1 MVEMEKFQ
9 EISEAIQK
17 IEVQKEVLSTLP
29 RNNEKNEQKYLE
41 KIKEL
46 KKEYENDKQ
55 EIKEYLEK
63 QYTTYTNM
71 EEDSEIELLKG
82 RINTIENVLYL
93 LSEEK
98 NSLEKMNLDRILFNL
113 GRYYRNNLDSVNKEI
128 SECIRM
134 FNEVEIHLTEE
145 DFNYSE
151 YTKEYMQVFLKE
163 TDYKTSEKL
172 KSKFEEIYWK
182 CPEIIIQIGL
192 NIRNIYLNKKNSID
206 KYYEKEK
213 NELLRNWNK
222 KPEEIIKS
230 YMELK
235 KKLEEKESQN
245 KKILLSKFLE
255 GELKPQEYTK
265 EKIDEIYKKLIDNE
279 NIDKEQINKNINSFL
294 NNIYE
299 YKNYLRFNF
308 IIEDI
313 KNIYSEKEANKKKFA
328 EIKKQIENS
337 EKKLRKINKGT
348 IFKKEI
354 GKNIEQEKLI
364 SELQELY
371 KDLDQEQF
379 NQKIYENIKEN
390 SSLYEV
396 LIYAKSDYSYM
407 ANCFIKNNPQIE
419 SQEIEEN
426 IKELKQF
433 MKSPYHT
440 IMKNIHISDEKNIQI
455 IIKDRY
461 RLLNFKVEKEDF
473 DEGSTEN
480 LERNL
485 RAMKLSLDLE
495 NAGLAIE
502 DIEMICKIKK
512 LLETE

>member
-1 MVEMEKFQ
+1 MEKFQ

-46 KKEYENDKQ
+46 KKEYESDKQ
-55 EIKEYLEK
+55 EIKKYLEE
-63 QYTTYTNM
+63 QYNSFTNIKD
-71 EEDSEIELLKG
+71 DSEIELLKG

-93 LSEEK
+93 LSDEK
-98 NSLEKMNLDRILFNL
+98 NSLEKMNLDKILFNL
-113 GRYYRNNLDSVNKEI
+113 SRYYRDNLDNVNKQI

-134 FNEVEIHLTEE
+134 FHEVNIQLTEE
-145 DFNYSE
+145 DFDYSE

-163 TDYKTSEKL
+163 TDYKTSERL
-172 KSKFEEIYWK
+172 KNKFEEIYWK
-182 CPEIIIQIGL
+182 CPEIIVQIGL

-213 NELLRNWNK
+213 NELLKKWDK

-235 KKLEEKESQN
+235 QKLEEKESQD

-255 GELKPQEYTK
+255 GKLKPQDYTK
-265 EKIDEIYKKLIDNE
+265 EKIDDICEKLIDNE
-279 NIDKEQINKNINSFL
+279 NLDKEQISKNVESFL

-299 YKNYLRFNF
+299 YKNYLHFKF
-308 IIEDI
+308 IVEDI
-313 KNIYSEKEANKKKFA
+313 KNIYRERESNKKKFA
-328 EIKKQIENS
+328 EIKKQIENN
-337 EKKLRKINKGT
+337 EKKLRKMNKGN
-348 IFKKEI
+348 IFKKET

-364 SELQELY
+364 AELQELY
-371 KDLDQEQF
+371 KELDKEQF

-390 SSLYEV
+390 STLYEV
-396 LIYAKSDYSYM
+396 LIYAKSNYSYM

-419 SQEIEEN
+419 SQEIEES
-426 IKELKQF
+426 IKALKQF

-440 IMKNIHISDEKNIQI
+440 IMKNIHISDDKNIQI

-461 RLLNFKVEKEDF
+461 RLLNFKIEKEDL
-473 DEGSTEN
+473 DEGSIDN
-480 LERNL
+480 LEKNL
-485 RAMKLSLDLE
+485 KAIKFSLDLE
-495 NAGLAIE
+495 KAGLDIQEIE
-502 DIEMICKIKK
+502 TACKIKS
-512 LLETE
+512 LLKEG

>member
-1 MVEMEKFQ
+1 MEKFQ

-46 KKEYENDKQ
+46 KKEYESDKQ
-55 EIKEYLEK
+55 EIKKYLEE
-63 QYTTYTNM
+63 QYNSFTNIKD
-71 EEDSEIELLKG
+71 DSEIELLKG

-93 LSEEK
+93 LSDEK
-98 NSLEKMNLDRILFNL
+98 NSLEKMNLDKILFNL
-113 GRYYRNNLDSVNKEI
+113 SRYYRDNLDNVNKQI

-134 FNEVEIHLTEE
+134 FHEVNIQLTEE
-145 DFNYSE
+145 DFDYSE

-163 TDYKTSEKL
+163 TDYKTSERL
-172 KSKFEEIYWK
+172 KNKFEEIYWK
-182 CPEIIIQIGL
+182 CPEIIVQIGL

-213 NELLRNWNK
+213 NELLKKWDK

-235 KKLEEKESQN
+235 QKLEEKESQD

-255 GELKPQEYTK
+255 GKLKPQDYTK
-265 EKIDEIYKKLIDNE
+265 EKIDDICEKLIDNE
-279 NIDKEQINKNINSFL
+279 NLDKEQISKNVESFL

-299 YKNYLRFNF
+299 YKNYLHFKF
-308 IIEDI
+308 IVEDI
-313 KNIYSEKEANKKKFA
+313 KNIYRERESNKKKFA
-328 EIKKQIENS
+328 EIKKQIENN
-337 EKKLRKINKGT
+337 EKKLRKMNKGN
-348 IFKKEI
+348 IFKKET

-364 SELQELY
+364 AELQELY
-371 KDLDQEQF
+371 KELDKEQF

-390 SSLYEV
+390 STLYEV
-396 LIYAKSDYSYM
+396 LIYAKSNYSYM

-419 SQEIEEN
+419 SQEIEES
-426 IKELKQF
+426 IKALKQF

-440 IMKNIHISDEKNIQI
+440 IMKNIHISDDKNIQI

-461 RLLNFKVEKEDF
+461 RLLNFKIEKEDL
-473 DEGSTEN
+473 DEGSIDN
-480 LERNL
+480 LEKNL
-485 RAMKLSLDLE
+485 KAVKFSLDLE
-495 NAGLAIE
+495 KAGLDIQEIE
-502 DIEMICKIKK
+502 TACKIKS
-512 LLETE
+512 LLKEE

>member
-1 MVEMEKFQ
+1 MEKFQ

-46 KKEYENDKQ
+46 KKEYESDKQ
-55 EIKEYLEK
+55 EIKKYLEE
-63 QYTTYTNM
+63 QYNSFTNIKD
-71 EEDSEIELLKG
+71 DSEIELLKG

-93 LSEEK
+93 LSDEK
-98 NSLEKMNLDRILFNL
+98 NSLEKMNLDKILFNL
-113 GRYYRNNLDSVNKEI
+113 SRYYRDNLDNVNKQI

-134 FNEVEIHLTEE
+134 FHEVNIQLTEE
-145 DFNYSE
+145 DFDYSE

-163 TDYKTSEKL
+163 TDYKTSERL
-172 KSKFEEIYWK
+172 KNKFEEIYWK
-182 CPEIIIQIGL
+182 CPEIIVQIGL

-213 NELLRNWNK
+213 NELLKKWDK

-235 KKLEEKESQN
+235 QKLEEKESQD

-255 GELKPQEYTK
+255 GKLKPQDYTK
-265 EKIDEIYKKLIDNE
+265 EKIDDICEKLIDNE
-279 NIDKEQINKNINSFL
+279 NLDKEQISKNVESFL

-299 YKNYLRFNF
+299 YKNYLHFKF
-308 IIEDI
+308 IVEDI
-313 KNIYSEKEANKKKFA
+313 KNIYRERESNKKKFA
-328 EIKKQIENS
+328 EIKKQIENN
-337 EKKLRKINKGT
+337 EKKLRKMNKGN
-348 IFKKEI
+348 IFKKET

-364 SELQELY
+364 AELQELY
-371 KDLDQEQF
+371 KELDKEQF

-390 SSLYEV
+390 STLYEV
-396 LIYAKSDYSYM
+396 LIYAKSNYSYM

-419 SQEIEEN
+419 SQEIEES
-426 IKELKQF
+426 IKALKQF

-440 IMKNIHISDEKNIQI
+440 IMKNIHISDDKNIQI

-461 RLLNFKVEKEDF
+461 RLLNFKIEKEDL
-473 DEGSTEN
+473 DEGSIDN
-480 LERNL
+480 LEKNL
-485 RAMKLSLDLE
+485 KAIKFSLDLE
-495 NAGLAIE
+495 KAGLDIQEIE
-502 DIEMICKIKK
+502 TACKIKS
-512 LLETE
+512 LLKEE

>member
-1 MVEMEKFQ
+1 MEKFQ

-46 KKEYENDKQ
+46 KKEYESDKQ
-55 EIKEYLEK
+55 EIKKYLEE
-63 QYTTYTNM
+63 QYNSFTNIKD
-71 EEDSEIELLKG
+71 DSEIELLKG

-93 LSEEK
+93 LSDEK
-98 NSLEKMNLDRILFNL
+98 NSLEKMNLDKILFNL
-113 GRYYRNNLDSVNKEI
+113 SRYYRDNLDNVNKQI

-134 FNEVEIHLTEE
+134 FHEVNIQLTEE
-145 DFNYSE
+145 DFDYSE

-163 TDYKTSEKL
+163 TDYKTSERL
-172 KSKFEEIYWK
+172 KNKFEEIYWK
-182 CPEIIIQIGL
+182 CPEIIVQIGL

-213 NELLRNWNK
+213 NELLKKWDK

-235 KKLEEKESQN
+235 QKLEEKESKD

-255 GELKPQEYTK
+255 GKLKPQDYTK
-265 EKIDEIYKKLIDNE
+265 EKIDDICEKLIDNE
-279 NIDKEQINKNINSFL
+279 NLDKEQISKNVESFL

-299 YKNYLRFNF
+299 YKNYLHFKF
-308 IIEDI
+308 IVEDI
-313 KNIYSEKEANKKKFA
+313 KNIYRERESNKKKFA
-328 EIKKQIENS
+328 EIKKQIENN
-337 EKKLRKINKGT
+337 EKKLRKMNKGN
-348 IFKKEI
+348 IFKKET

-364 SELQELY
+364 AELQELY
-371 KDLDQEQF
+371 KELDKEQF

-390 SSLYEV
+390 STLYEV
-396 LIYAKSDYSYM
+396 LIYAKSNYSYM

-419 SQEIEEN
+419 SQEIEES
-426 IKELKQF
+426 IKALKQF

-440 IMKNIHISDEKNIQI
+440 IMKNIHISDDKNIQI

-461 RLLNFKVEKEDF
+461 RLLNFKIEKEDL
-473 DEGSTEN
+473 DEGSIDN
-480 LERNL
+480 LEKNL
-485 RAMKLSLDLE
+485 KAIKFSLDLE
-495 NAGLAIE
+495 KAGLDIQEIE
-502 DIEMICKIKK
+502 TACKIKS
-512 LLETE
+512 LLKEE

>member
-1 MVEMEKFQ
+1 MEKFQ

-46 KKEYENDKQ
+46 KKEYESDKQ
-55 EIKEYLEK
+55 EIKKYLEE
-63 QYTTYTNM
+63 QYNSFTNIKD
-71 EEDSEIELLKG
+71 DSEIELLKG

-93 LSEEK
+93 LSDEK
-98 NSLEKMNLDRILFNL
+98 NSLEKMNLDKILFNL
-113 GRYYRNNLDSVNKEI
+113 SRYYRDNLDNVNKQI

-134 FNEVEIHLTEE
+134 FHEVNIQLTEE
-145 DFNYSE
+145 DFDYSE

-163 TDYKTSEKL
+163 TDYKTSERL
-172 KSKFEEIYWK
+172 KNKFEEIYWK
-182 CPEIIIQIGL
+182 CPEIIVQIGL

-213 NELLRNWNK
+213 NELLKKWDK

-235 KKLEEKESQN
+235 QKLEEKESQD

-255 GELKPQEYTK
+255 GKLKPQDYTK
-265 EKIDEIYKKLIDNE
+265 EKIDDICENLIDNE
-279 NIDKEQINKNINSFL
+279 NLDKEQISKNVESFL

-299 YKNYLRFNF
+299 YKNYLHFKF
-308 IIEDI
+308 IVEDI
-313 KNIYSEKEANKKKFA
+313 KNIYRERESNKKKFA
-328 EIKKQIENS
+328 EIKKQIENN
-337 EKKLRKINKGT
+337 EKKLRKMNKGN
-348 IFKKEI
+348 IFKKET

-364 SELQELY
+364 AELQELY
-371 KDLDQEQF
+371 KELDKEQF

-390 SSLYEV
+390 STLYEV
-396 LIYAKSDYSYM
+396 LIYAKSNYSYM

-419 SQEIEEN
+419 SQEIEES
-426 IKELKQF
+426 IKALKQF

-440 IMKNIHISDEKNIQI
+440 IMKNIHISDDKNIQI

-461 RLLNFKVEKEDF
+461 RLLNFKIEKEDL
-473 DEGSTEN
+473 DEGSIDN
-480 LERNL
+480 LEKNL
-485 RAMKLSLDLE
+485 KAIKFSLDLE
-495 NAGLAIE
+495 KAGLDIQEIE
-502 DIEMICKIKK
+502 TACKIKS
-512 LLETE
+512 LLKEE

>member
-1 MVEMEKFQ
+1 MEKFQ

-46 KKEYENDKQ
+46 KKEYESDKQ
-55 EIKEYLEK
+55 EIKKYLEE
-63 QYTTYTNM
+63 QYNSFTNIKD
-71 EEDSEIELLKG
+71 DSEIELLKG

-93 LSEEK
+93 LSDEK
-98 NSLEKMNLDRILFNL
+98 NSLEKMNLDKILFNL
-113 GRYYRNNLDSVNKEI
+113 SRYYRDNLDNVNKQI

-134 FNEVEIHLTEE
+134 FHEVNIQLTEE
-145 DFNYSE
+145 DFDYSE

-163 TDYKTSEKL
+163 TDYKTSERL
-172 KSKFEEIYWK
+172 KNKFEEIYWK
-182 CPEIIIQIGL
+182 CPEIIVQIGL

-213 NELLRNWNK
+213 NELLKKWDK

-235 KKLEEKESQN
+235 QKLEEKESQD

-255 GELKPQEYTK
+255 GKLKPQDYTK
-265 EKIDEIYKKLIDNE
+265 EKIDDICEKLIDNE
-279 NIDKEQINKNINSFL
+279 NLDKEQISKNVESFL

-299 YKNYLRFNF
+299 YKNYLHFKF
-308 IIEDI
+308 IVEDI
-313 KNIYSEKEANKKKFA
+313 KNIYRERESNKKKFV
-328 EIKKQIENS
+328 EIKKQIENN
-337 EKKLRKINKGT
+337 EKKLRKMNKGN
-348 IFKKEI
+348 IFKKET

-364 SELQELY
+364 AELQELY
-371 KDLDQEQF
+371 KELDKEQF

-390 SSLYEV
+390 STLYEV
-396 LIYAKSDYSYM
+396 LIYAKSNYSYM

-419 SQEIEEN
+419 SQEIEES
-426 IKELKQF
+426 IKALKQF

-440 IMKNIHISDEKNIQI
+440 IMKNIHISDDKNIQI

-461 RLLNFKVEKEDF
+461 RLLNFKIEKEDL
-473 DEGSTEN
+473 DEGSIDN
-480 LERNL
+480 LEKNL
-485 RAMKLSLDLE
+485 KAIKFSLDLE
-495 NAGLAIE
+495 KAGLDIQEIE
-502 DIEMICKIKK
+502 TACKIKS
-512 LLETE
+512 LLKEE

>member
-1 MVEMEKFQ
+1 MEKFQ

-46 KKEYENDKQ
+46 KKEYESDKQ
-55 EIKEYLEK
+55 EIKKYLEE
-63 QYTTYTNM
+63 QYNSFTNIKD
-71 EEDSEIELLKG
+71 DSEIELLKG

-93 LSEEK
+93 LSDEK
-98 NSLEKMNLDRILFNL
+98 NSLEKMNLDKILFNL
-113 GRYYRNNLDSVNKEI
+113 SRYYRDNLDNVNKQI

-134 FNEVEIHLTEE
+134 FHEVNIQLTEE
-145 DFNYSE
+145 DFDYSE

-163 TDYKTSEKL
+163 TDYKTSERL
-172 KSKFEEIYWK
+172 KNKFEEIYWK
-182 CPEIIIQIGL
+182 CPEIIVQIGL

-213 NELLRNWNK
+213 NELLKKWDK

-235 KKLEEKESQN
+235 QKLEEKESQD

-255 GELKPQEYTK
+255 GKLKPQDYTK
-265 EKIDEIYKKLIDNE
+265 EKIDDICEKLIDNE
-279 NIDKEQINKNINSFL
+279 NLDKEQISKNVESFL

-299 YKNYLRFNF
+299 YKNYLHFKF
-308 IIEDI
+308 IVEDI
-313 KNIYSEKEANKKKFA
+313 KNIYRERESNKKKFA
-328 EIKKQIENS
+328 EIKKQIENN
-337 EKKLRKINKGT
+337 EKKLRKMNKGN
-348 IFKKEI
+348 IFKKET

-364 SELQELY
+364 AELQELY
-371 KDLDQEQF
+371 KELDKEQF

-390 SSLYEV
+390 STLYEV
-396 LIYAKSDYSYM
+396 LIYAKSNYSYM

-419 SQEIEEN
+419 SQEIEES
-426 IKELKQF
+426 IKALKQF

-440 IMKNIHISDEKNIQI
+440 IMKNIHISDDKNIQI

-461 RLLNFKVEKEDF
+461 RLLNFKIEKEDL
-473 DEGSTEN
+473 DEGSIDN
-480 LERNL
+480 LE
-485 RAMKLSLDLE
+485 K
-495 NAGLAIE
+495 AGLDIQEIE
-502 DIEMICKIKK
+502 TACKIKS
-512 LLETE
+512 LLKEE